1 MCGIASPAA
10 PPAAHSARAVPQPGQ
25 ASDPSQRSP
34 APPSIGRVRA
44 CSVSPVQRRAW
55 LAPMIPQ
62 GATSLPA
69 AAKHDICILL
79 EHDILILLLHT
90 LEGGVP
96 IMFNGQCVGA
106 VGVSGVKSDQDA

>member
-1 MCGIASPAA
+1 MSGIASPAA

-34 APPSIGRVRA
+34 APPSTGRVRA

-79 EHDILILLLHT
+79 EHDILILLLQFMSA
-90 LEGGVP
+90 LSSDVGVP
-96 IMFNGQCVGA
+96 AN
-106 VGVSGVKSDQDA
+106 